1 MIRTRRPRLP
11 LRTSPRRQSRRPR
24 RVAAC
29 GFLLS
34 PWEGGPDLDAAR
46 ELISV
51 LERRQDKTEGRR
63 TPREE
68 QVLSQVL
75 YELRLAYVAHTPKG
89 AP

>member
-1 MIRTRRPRLP
+1 
-11 LRTSPRRQSRRPR
+11 
-24 RVAAC
+24 
-29 GFLLS
+29 
-34 PWEGGPDLDAAR
+34 LDAAR